1 MELAL
6 LYILND
12 KLICIERN
20 KIKMRKKIVKVM
32 LIGMTSAMLFGC
44 SKKAA
49 ETTAPKDNGSVSTE
63 AKGSDDTKM
72 VDSIETLGSEDFV
85 RGTVKEFQGSSIVL
99 ERTDQEKSSE
109 DNTIVL
115 NVTSSGFYILDAET
129 GKASLD
135 LKNGDEIV
143 AFISKEQ
150 TLSLPPQVNT
160 YAFLTNVK
168 DAVLPQFTNSIE
180 SVNESGNETTLKD
193 TANNVEWSFDKG
205 VKPIFISTES
215 EGSFKDIKKGDKCL
229 IWSNPVAVNKDNQS
243 EILKADKIVVLK

>member
-44 SKKAA
+44 SKKVA

-99 ERTDQEKSSE
+99 ERTDTEKSSE

-143 AFISKEQ
+143 AFVSKEQ

-168 DAVLPQFTNSIE
+168 DAVLPQFTNSI
-180 SVNESGNETTLKD
+180 
-193 TANNVEWSFDKG
+193 
-205 VKPIFISTES
+205 
-215 EGSFKDIKKGDKCL
+215 
-229 IWSNPVAVNKDNQS
+229 
-243 EILKADKIVVLK
+243 